1 MSAKIIW
8 QEDNTTGSY
17 FISGFEGINVASG
30 QNASSS
36 STPKIGDTFSF
47 ATGTKTFLDHR
58 DSAGNLLNV
67 SYLGGEETSSSTVG
81 TKTDLSFLL
90 DASNEGTKSLG
101 NIVNS
106 LIDLQQG
113 LLNSTATDFAEEVF
127 ASEKELSR
135 MEDEIVNKMGELTA
149 SMVRVETV
157 NSHDEEYSMSIDKQI
172 SNDLEIDLSEAIMR
186 LTRIS
191 TSYQAAMQVGSQMLN
206 NSLLNY
212 L

>member
-1 MSAKIIW
+1 
-8 QEDNTTGSY
+8 
-17 FISGFEGINVASG
+17 
-30 QNASSS
+30 
-36 STPKIGDTFSF
+36 
-47 ATGTKTFLDHR
+47 
-58 DSAGNLLNV
+58 
-67 SYLGGEETSSSTVG
+67 
-81 TKTDLSFLL
+81 
-90 DASNEGTKSLG
+90 
-101 NIVNS
+101 
-106 LIDLQQG
+106 
-113 LLNSTATDFAEEVF
+113 
-127 ASEKELSR
+127 

>member
-1 MSAKIIW
+1 M
-8 QEDNTTGSY
+8 
-17 FISGFEGINVASG
+17 
-30 QNASSS
+30 
-36 STPKIGDTFSF
+36 
-47 ATGTKTFLDHR
+47 DHR

-67 SYLGGEETSSSTVG
+67 PYLGGEETSSSTVG